1 MSLARLMAAAH
12 TASSATPATGADTNT
27 ADATAKVT
35 VTSNAAT
42 WLSASA
48 ISFGAGADIVRADI
62 GAAALVYWRLLVGIG
77 DEAFETPGYIAARA
91 VGYCTAAV
99 AILLWL
105 LWLHERRLLVPTG
118 ASAQYVPAVRGSS
131 SPQAPCKISTT
142 WLQILLALALVPV
155 AAGQG
160 NDPCARPCGQK
171 HSCGELNESFACDV
185 LSSGLGCNCSD
196 CCLDSLS
203 PFPPPALPPPLSPP
217 PSPPVPLLPPM
228 APGGL
233 AVGSTAELRAALASE
248 GAVLVYL
255 LPIVYPLGGSPLN
268 VSGISVTLEGLGGEA
283 TIDAEAEDFGA
294 TNFNFETLENEQI
307 ETQPPSSG
315 SRAIDVSGGG
325 RLVLRRIRIING
337 AAHWGGGLLVQGA
350 GSSLLMEQVSVR
362 SCVATGPFLGDMF
375 SFEYGGGRLACSFA
389 RPTPKA

>member
-1 MSLARLMAAAH
+1 MAAAR
-12 TASSATPATGADTNT
+12 TAPSAMPATGADMNT
-27 ADATAKVT
+27 ADATAKVA
-35 VTSNAAT
+35 VTSNAVT
-42 WLSASA
+42 WVSAGA
-48 ISFGAGADIVRADI
+48 ISFGDIAAAAGADIA
-62 GAAALVYWRLLVGIG
+62 AAALVCWRLLVSIG
-77 DEAFETPGYIAARA
+77 DDAFEPPGNNATRVA
-91 VGYCTAAV
+91 GYGIAV
-99 AILLWL
+99 AIMLWL

-131 SPQAPCKISTT
+131 APQALCKISTR
-142 WLQILLALALVPV
+142 WLQILLALVLVPV

-185 LSSGLGCNCSD
+185 LSSGLGCDCSD

-203 PFPPPALPPPLSPP
+203 PLPPPALPPPLP
-217 PSPPVPLLPPM
+217 PSPSLPVPLLPPM

-233 AVGSTAELRAALASE
+233 TVGSTAELRAALASE

-268 VSGISVTLEGLGGEA
+268 VSGISVTIEGLGGEA

-294 TNFNFETLENEQI
+294 TNFNYETKKSEQI

-315 SRAIDVSGGG
+315 SRAFDVNGGG

-362 SCVATGPFLGDMF
+362 SCVATGPYLGDMY
-375 SFEYGGGRLACSFA
+375 SYEYGGGTLACSFA
-389 RPTPKA
+389 RPTPNA